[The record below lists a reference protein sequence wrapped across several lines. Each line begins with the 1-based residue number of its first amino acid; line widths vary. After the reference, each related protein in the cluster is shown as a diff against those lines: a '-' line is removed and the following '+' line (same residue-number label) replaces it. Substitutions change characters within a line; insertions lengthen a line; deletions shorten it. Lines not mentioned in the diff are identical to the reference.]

1 MVNQLQRGLIGAL
14 PLKSVRERQSYH
26 WFVVGTVC
34 VGAFMAALDASI
46 INIALPI
53 MRRDFHTHMSTIE
66 WVSLSYILTL
76 AALIVPFSRLS
87 DMFGRRWMYTLG
99 FSVFIVGSF
108 LCGFAPS
115 LLFMFLSRILQAV
128 GAAMLQANSVSII
141 TAATPSHARGKAI
154 GIQASAQGVGL
165 SLGPLIGGAL
175 ITLVG
180 WRWIFYVN
188 VPVGIVGTILGILML
203 PQDAKKSL
211 REKFDF
217 LGAVFLAPT
226 LVSLVYILN
235 SGTQANWTSP
245 IVITS
250 FIVLIVGAIAFYV
263 NERRIAS
270 PMVDLTLFRSKIFSL
285 GNLTGLLSFAVMY
298 AVMFLAPF
306 FLDNVRRLD
315 ALTSGLFLTAIPI
328 GMTIFTPISGAIADK
343 FGPKRPLVIGMLAAT
358 LGSGLLA
365 VTTVWYSVLITLL
378 GLLLVGVGMGVFTP
392 PNNSQVMGSVPTNRL
407 GITGGMLNMS
417 RTLGMGLGVTFG
429 GLSYQLFLGAEG
441 VISESRAT
449 FSQMIPAFRDSY
461 LIIAL
466 IALVVS
472 VLSAMYAGQRKKDMK
487 APIDSQGMSHVAQK

>member
-14 PLKSVRERQSYH
+14 PLKSVRERQGYH

-53 MRRDFHTHMSTIE
+53 MRRNFHTHMSTIE

-188 VPVGIVGTILGILML
+188 VPVGIIGTILGILML

-245 IVITS
+245 IVITG
-250 FIVLIVGAIAFYV
+250 FIVMIVGAIAFYL
-263 NERRIAS
+263 NERRVAS

-298 AVMFLAPF
+298 AVMFLVPF

-343 FGPKRPLVIGMLAAT
+343 FGPKRPLVTGMLAAT

-365 VTTVWYSVLITLL
+365 VTTLWYSIPIILL

-392 PNNSQVMGSVPTNRL
+392 PNNSQVMGSVPANRL

-429 GLSYQLFLGAEG
+429 GLSYQLFLRAEG
-441 VISESRAT
+441 VISERRAAL
-449 FSQMIPAFRDSY
+449 SQMIPAFRDSY

-466 IALVVS
+466 VALLVS
-472 VLSAMYAGQRKKDMK
+472 VLSALYAGKRKNSMK
-487 APIDSQGMSHVAQK
+487 VPMDNQGLSHMAQK

>member
-1 MVNQLQRGLIGAL
+1 VLSQLQRGLFGVL
-14 PLKSVRERQSYH
+14 PLKSVRERQGYH

-53 MRRDFHTHMSTIE
+53 MKRDYHTHMVIIE
-66 WVSLSYILTL
+66 WVSLAYILTL

-87 DMFGRRWMYTLG
+87 DMFGRRWMYTMG
-99 FSVFIVGSF
+99 FSVFIIGSF

-115 LLFMFLSRILQAV
+115 LVFMFLSRILQAV

-188 VPVGIVGTILGILML
+188 VPVGIVGTILGILLL
-203 PQDAKKSL
+203 PEDVKKAH

-217 LGAVFLAPT
+217 LGAIFLAPT
-226 LVSLVYILN
+226 LVALVYILN

-245 IVITS
+245 VVLTS
-250 FIVLIVGAIAFYV
+250 FIVMVVGAIAFYV
-263 NERRIAS
+263 NERRVSS
-270 PMVDLTLFRSKIFSL
+270 PMVDLSLFRSKIFSL

-315 ALTSGLFLTAIPI
+315 ALTSGIFLTAIPI
-328 GMTIFTPISGAIADK
+328 GMTIFTPISGALADR

-358 LGSGLLA
+358 LGSALLA
-365 VTTVWYSVLITLL
+365 VNAVWYSVPVTLL

-417 RTLGMGLGVTFG
+417 RTLGMGLGVTLG
-429 GLSYQLFLGAEG
+429 GLSYQLLLRAQG
-441 VISESRAT
+441 VVGQSRAAV
-449 FSQMIPAFRDSY
+449 SQMVPAFRDSY
-461 LIIAL
+461 LIIAV
-466 IALVVS
+466 IALLVS
-472 VLSAMYAGQRKKDMK
+472 ILSAVYAGQRKKDMK
-487 APIDSQGMSHVAQK
+487 TSTETQGFSHVIPK